1 MKVNNLNELFVH
13 ELKDLYDAEQQLVDA
28 LPKLAEA
35 ATNPDLSEAFR
46 KHLVQTR
53 EHVTRLEEVF
63 RISGEEPDR
72 VTCKAM
78 KGLIDE
84 GDRSRKLDTDDPS
97 VLDAALIS
105 AAQRVEHYEIAAYG
119 TLKVWATTAGNED
132 AVSLLERTLEEEKL
146 ADEKLTEI
154 AETGVNAEAESG
166 EIEEPVT
173 PSPRR
178 STTRPRA
185 SKPARSSRTRR

>member
-28 LPKLAEA
+28 LPKFAES

-46 KHLVQTR
+46 NHLVETR
-53 EHVTRLEEVF
+53 EHVTRLEQVF
-63 RISGEEPDR
+63 RECGEEPDR
-72 VTCKAM
+72 VTCKGM
-78 KGLIDE
+78 KGLLDE
-84 GDRSRKLDTDDPS
+84 GDRIRKLDTEDTA

-105 AAQRVEHYEIAAYG
+105 AAHRAEHYEIAAYG
-119 TLKVWATTAGNED
+119 TLKVWATTAGVED

-146 ADEKLTEI
+146 ANATLTEI
-154 AETGVNAEAESG
+154 AEARVNAEAESG
-166 EIEEPVT
+166 EKEARVT

-178 STTRPRA
+178 STARPRI